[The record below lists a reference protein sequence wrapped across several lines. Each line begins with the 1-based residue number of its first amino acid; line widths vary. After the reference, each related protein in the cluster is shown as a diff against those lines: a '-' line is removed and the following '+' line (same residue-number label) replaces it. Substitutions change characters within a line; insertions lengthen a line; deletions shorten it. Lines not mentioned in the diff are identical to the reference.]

1 MTSRTGKPIVIA
13 DYDPAWVRRFEEERA
28 MIYRACGRDAFV
40 RIEHAGSTAVPGLAA
55 KPIVDMMPGVR
66 SLDAFMAHIPALEA
80 MGYEYVPE
88 YEKPIPELND
98 PGMPFRRY
106 FRKDIDGERAFHM
119 HTVEVGSDFW
129 RDHLLFRNYLRVH
142 PHEAQAYADLKRKL
156 AETYNATMLADAVN
170 VNVGYTDYKTEFVER
185 IKAEAKARV
194 ERSTPIVI
202 APYNELWPV
211 RYAQL
216 RDQIVDAIGGSAV
229 DIQHVGSSSVPGL
242 AAKPTIDIAIG
253 VRTME
258 EGRAADAPLVALGYA
273 KGVEHFADWRYY
285 DREEH
290 GRGDNIHLHMVPFG
304 GDRWNRYLLFRDH
317 LRAHREVAAGVREA
331 EARAGGGVRARP
343 AGVRGGEDGVRRG
356 RAGACYAAS
365 VVVRARERNHGGAE
379 ARRGCGALRASCTRQ
394 AVEITRTPQPSAA
407 AIPVC
412 EPVWSR

>member
-1 MTSRTGKPIVIA
+1 MTSRSGKPIVIA

-40 RIEHAGSTAVPGLAA
+40 RIEHVGSTAVPGLAA

-80 MGYEYVPE
+80 MGYQYVPE
-88 YEKPIPELND
+88 FEKPIPELND

-119 HTVEVGSDFW
+119 HTVEVGSEFW

-156 AETYNATMLADAVN
+156 ADTYNATMLADNVN
-170 VNVGYTDYKTEFVER
+170 VNIGYTDYKTEFVER
-185 IKAEAKARV
+185 IKVEAKARV
-194 ERSTPIVI
+194 ERSTPIVV

-216 RDQIVDAIGGSAV
+216 RDQIVDAIGGVAV
-229 DIQHVGSSSVPGL
+229 DVQHVGSSSVPGL

-253 VRTME
+253 VRTMA
-258 EGRAADAPLVALGYA
+258 EGRTADAPLVALGYA

-304 GDRWNRYLLFRDH
+304 GDRWNRYLLFRDQ
-317 LRAHREVAAGVREA
+317 LRGHRDVAAAYGKLKRELAAEFGRDRLGYVEAKTEFIEAVLVR
-331 EARAGGGVRARP
+331 VTRP
-343 AGVRGGEDGVRRG
+343 LA
-356 RAGACYAAS
+356 
-365 VVVRARERNHGGAE
+365 
-379 ARRGCGALRASCTRQ
+379 
-394 AVEITRTPQPSAA
+394 
-407 AIPVC
+407 
-412 EPVWSR
+412 